1 MPLEGEDLSKAV
13 AIYHPPLLRV
23 RHSSSSNQNNINS
36 SSNSQ
41 QENIPPTQQQQQQFR
56 QRHQSTPSSS
66 FVLSF
71 YTHQPLSFH
80 FRTTSSGRGKQETF
94 NLFLIYI

>member
-1 MPLEGEDLSKAV
+1 MKEDLSKAV

-36 SSNSQ
+36 FSNSQ
-41 QENIPPTQQQQQQFR
+41 QENIPPTQPPHPQQQQFR
-56 QRHQSTPSSS
+56 QRHQSTPSS
-66 FVLSF
+66 FFLNF